1 MTESRDLPWEGTYN
15 TRDLG
20 GLPVRAGGSTRWGSI
35 IRSDHL
41 DRLTDAGWSAA
52 WNYGV
57 RTVIDLREP
66 GEDGP
71 AIRSRP
77 GINMIPTPLDG
88 APDTES
94 WQDWGGGLDCT
105 PLYYTAFLE
114 RFPQRV
120 AQVIGHLAG
129 AAPGAVLIHCSSGR
143 DRTGLIALVLLSL
156 AGVDRAAIV
165 ADYEAS
171 APRLE
176 PLWRDQDLGNQTAKV
191 EALLISHGTTMAD
204 GLHRTL
210 DGLDADKLLIDGG
223 LTTEQV
229 CAVRARL
236 IAV

>member
-1 MTESRDLPWEGTYN
+1 
-15 TRDLG
+15 
-20 GLPVRAGGSTRWGSI
+20 V
-35 IRSDHL
+35 
-41 DRLTDAGWSAA
+41 
-52 WNYGV
+52 
-57 RTVIDLREP
+57 
-66 GEDGP
+66 
-71 AIRSRP
+71 
-77 GINMIPTPLDG
+77 IPTPLDG
-88 APDTES
+88 APDTEF
-94 WQDWGGGLDCT
+94 WQNWGGALTCT
-105 PLYYTAFLE
+105 PLYYPAFLE

-120 AQVIGHLAG
+120 AQVVGRIAD
-129 AAPGAVLIHCSSGR
+129 AAPGAVLIHCSGGR

-176 PLWRDQDLGNQTAKV
+176 PLWRDRHLGDQTAKV
-191 EALLISHGTTMAD
+191 EALVTSHGTTIAD

-236 IAV
+236 IAA